1 MHFIFLILYKVEKRS
16 QAFLVI
22 LVFFGPC
29 SLLQP
34 QTKSKIYPTLTTMM
48 FDITHLDGKESK
60 FKFYSY
66 FLYCDL
72 SLFSFFFFMLFS
84 YAKHIYS
91 FYLIISIINFSIF
104 HSTKH
109 ILSYLL
115 VSYDVWW
122 WNQMEKKVHQNG
134 RWKIKKTGEMKS
146 LSWE

>member
-48 FDITHLDGKESK
+48 FDITHLDGKESR

-66 FLYCDL
+66 FLYGDL
-72 SLFSFFFFMLFS
+72 SLFSFFFFHVVILVCQTHLFFLP
-84 YAKHIYS
+84 H
-91 FYLIISIINFSIF
+91 N
-104 HSTKH
+104 
-109 ILSYLL
+109 
-115 VSYDVWW
+115 
-122 WNQMEKKVHQNG
+122 
-134 RWKIKKTGEMKS
+134 
-146 LSWE
+146 